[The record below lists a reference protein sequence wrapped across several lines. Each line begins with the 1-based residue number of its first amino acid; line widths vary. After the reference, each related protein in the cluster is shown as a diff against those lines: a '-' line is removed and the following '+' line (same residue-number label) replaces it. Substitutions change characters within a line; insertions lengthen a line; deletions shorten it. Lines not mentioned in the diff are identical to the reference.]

1 MPSAISEEKLTVHL
15 ALVINLNIS
24 FPSETNAA
32 MELSRVLCA
41 KRPMSEA
48 LLFARWAHLGASSRS
63 KS

>member
-1 MPSAISEEKLTVHL
+1 MPSAISKEKLTVHL

-41 KRPMSEA
+41 KR
-48 LLFARWAHLGASSRS
+48 AHV
-63 KS
+63 

>member
-1 MPSAISEEKLTVHL
+1 MPSAISKEKLTVHL

-41 KRPMSEA
+41 KRCPC
-48 LLFARWAHLGASSRS
+48 LRRYFLRDGRT
-63 KS
+63 